1 MEEIW
6 KDIKGFEGRYQ
17 VSNMGRVRY
26 PDSWI
31 TRSYPNGNTATIRYR
46 KAGYKHLINRERYV
60 TVALNMPGVKYTP
73 PVDKLVAE
81 HFCEDYQDGM
91 EIDHIDGDTTNCRA
105 DNLRCHWFEDLPG
118 EEWKPIKGFEGLYEV
133 SNMGRVLSLERISI
147 HGNKAGGTS
156 YIPVLKRLLY
166 LNLIN
171 AGYFNVVL
179 HKNGKR
185 YEYRVHRLVALHFCI
200 GYKRGLVVNHKN
212 EIKTDNRADNL
223 EWCTHYENMKW
234 MYLQGRAKRT
244 DEWLEHLHESQS
256 KTYKSVIARHIET
269 GVVLRF
275 DNLNEVRKL
284 GFQPSCVC
292 QCCQGKRKQHKGWE
306 FEYWEE

>member
-6 KDIKGFEGRYQ
+6 KYIKGFEGRYQ

-26 PDSWI
+26 PDLWM

-46 KAGYKHLINRERYV
+46 KSGYKQLITSDGYI
-60 TVALNMPGVKYTP
+60 TVALYMPGVRYTP

-81 HFCEDYQDGM
+81 HFCEDYQEGM

-105 DNLRCHWFEDLPG
+105 DNLRCHWFENLPG
-118 EEWKPIKGFEGLYEV
+118 EVWKPIKGFEDLYEV

-156 YIPVLKRLLY
+156 YIPVPKRLLY

-185 YEYRVHRLVALHFCI
+185 YEYRVHRLVALHFCD

-212 EIKTDNRADNL
+212 EIKTDNRAENL
-223 EWCTHYENMKW
+223 EWCTQQYNYHYGTRKERVAKANCRRIAQYDRENNLIATYSSGKEASEKT
-234 MYLQGRAKRT
+234 GFHRASISDWCRG
-244 DEWLEHLHESQS
+244 
-256 KTYKSVIARHIET
+256 A
-269 GVVLRF
+269 
-275 DNLNEVRKL
+275 
-284 GFQPSCVC
+284 
-292 QCCQGKRKQHKGWE
+292 HKCKEGYIWE
-306 FEYWEE
+306 FL